1 MRRPV
6 KYKVK
11 QAQKQKLIIMIASA
25 ILGVGVVGGAIA
37 AVAMTR
43 DEPNVPTETTDFV
56 SDSDSAD
63 SVQTTD
69 EAEGTG
75 TDTEAVETGTDSV
88 SESDTDA
95 VTEPDTVTTPTD
107 GTDTAAVDSDTIA
120 TESPDTT
127 TDPEIPSSP
136 IIDVTST
143 KNYKGGYLDL
153 SDYTTTSEL
162 RTAAT
167 ALKNAGYTA
176 VMVELKYDNGKLSYR
191 SEVKEADAYGANPSV
206 AALTLPDIVKVLH
219 NEGLYITARVCAM
232 RDDLAAKGN
241 ADAALMNTAGFR
253 YSDGTSRWIS
263 VYSDE
268 GKAYI
273 KALLTEM
280 CDAGVDEIMLRE
292 YALPSNAATTAPAK
306 DPDVSETD
314 AVMTFVT
321 EIRYLLGSKAL
332 NLEIDLETIVSGAD
346 AERGIDCERLS
357 VYSDSITADITVSNL
372 RDGMTIGGKTIEDVD
387 RDPAKTVE
395 IVLSALDV
403 SALNIRPLLELTG
416 NDATDAAQIA
426 IAQNKGYGAYQ
437 MSAPVIGMNEK

>member
-11 QAQKQKLIIMIASA
+11 QAQKQRLIVMIASA
-25 ILGVGVVGGAIA
+25 VLGVGVVGGAIA
-37 AVAMTR
+37 AVVMTR
-43 DEPNVPTETTDFV
+43 DEPNVPKETTDFV
-56 SDSDSAD
+56 SDTESAD
-63 SVQTTD
+63 TVQTTD
-69 EAEGTG
+69 EIQDTG
-75 TDTEAVETGTDSV
+75 TEADSV
-88 SESDTDA
+88 SENDTDA
-95 VTEPDTVTTPTD
+95 VTEPDTVTTPAD
-107 GTDTAAVDSDTIA
+107 GTDTVPLDSDDA
-120 TESPDTT
+120 TEPTETAEDPVTPPSPV
-127 TDPEIPSSP
+127 
-136 IIDVTST
+136 IDVTST

-162 RTAAT
+162 QTAAA
-167 ALKNAGYTA
+167 ALKTAGYTA
-176 VMVELKYDNGKLSYR
+176 VMVELKYDNGKLAYR
-191 SEVKEADAYGANPSV
+191 SEVKEADDYGANPSV

-219 NEGLYITARVCAM
+219 GEGLYITARVCAM

-241 ADAALMNTAGFR
+241 ANAALMNTAGFR

-273 KALLTEM
+273 TALLTEM

-306 DPDVSETD
+306 DANASETD
-314 AVMTFVT
+314 AVMTFVA
-321 EIRYLLGSKAL
+321 EIRDLLGSKAL

-372 RDGMTIGGKTIEDVD
+372 RDGMIIGGKTIEDVD

-426 IAQNKGYGAYQ
+426 IAQHKGYGAYQ